1 MMPAKKLTAILLVS
15 SLGWVSTFSVNAQ
28 PDPLPAPPQDQG
40 LPYTRSA
47 LASGRAVLELYRA
60 AVFADTNYGS
70 RYVYVYGKPVRL
82 DDAQPLGGEPVLRD
96 GVVYVPVAFASV
108 LAGGKPS
115 FKPAPDYL
123 KERWFYSV
131 PRADYAPSAA
141 VRRLEVRGQSYVAV
155 VDVAAAAGL
164 HTWSHPRGLILVSD
178 AVIPAGLEIPQIDT
192 VVTLFDTPEKL
203 ADPAIA
209 TRSIPTLARQGLW
222 SDHVIN
228 LTPEKLA
235 KIAGPETE
243 WTFTPVEAFDFTG
256 FDPTLLGSAVPAPGV
271 YPRLLF
277 SPADVP
283 ALYRRLQ
290 SQKIG
295 QRALVE
301 WEVLFKKTWWDPKTS
316 DGEIFDKLAD
326 PVAYKTLEWPATQA
340 SPGAGVSRSL
350 FAGQKPGITSSHV
363 NYNTNCLTGMALYCL
378 LTGDEVHGAK
388 AAAAL
393 ANYFRLL
400 EPLVD
405 DHLATSDSEFG
416 TSLDNANQGSTS
428 WRGMHGVV
436 AHMDLAF
443 ALDFGGKWMSAADK
457 DFMRRFIAK
466 ATYGRRDNM
475 QATPVRMRDI
485 NHMTWHLTNFLAVS
499 AIEGLEGADPEV
511 LAVGRESARAFCEW
525 GIDAS
530 GQMYESNGKSGGG
543 IQFQLL
549 AMNVLARRG
558 LNLWGHP
565 HWRRLPEAQSQV
577 TAPDGQATMSS
588 GTWGGSR
595 FASNPLVLFRG
606 FYPANRAADYL
617 LDQAFPKLLDQPI
630 ADYRAQLE
638 KSLGRLRMP
647 TPTYPAFVFTGLFDS
662 DWSTTTRDEAKL
674 PLDFH
679 TADYGLLAT
688 RSDNTPQAAW
698 LALHGRTNQ
707 YIGSGHHH
715 ADVGMIYFSALGVN
729 WITERTD
736 ITYANSYDG
745 RYHSEVLIDGLAQ
758 PDGVPARGTW
768 LGASLAPSA
777 AFAAV
782 DQTRSYSYRWT
793 NQITTWD
800 ARGNSV
806 WERSSS
812 AKNWELETDDP
823 LTLAVYRGTQH
834 WKSRPWWPTFN
845 FSNWMPVLRAPY
857 NPVQHAFRT
866 AGLVRGSHP
875 YGLVVDDVKKDDATR
890 LYEWTA
896 MPGPGVT
903 SVKLPGLRSDEVV
916 FVRSSDVENGAPRP
930 GVPLLLIRALDIDG
944 WAVASFDTQVV
955 GPEDRKGAPTY
966 FDRGRIALRDTE
978 GRFRVLLLPLRAGES
993 RPAVTYDA
1001 AAQSA
1006 TIAWSGGQTD
1016 TLQFKA
1022 ATDSARTSFTIER
1035 AGSKLLSSP

>member
-1 MMPAKKLTAILLVS
+1 MNRLIASFLVS
-15 SLGWVSTFSVNAQ
+15 SVAFVPLLTVNAQ
-28 PDPLPAPPQDQG
+28 PDPLPAPAQDRG

-47 LASGRAVLELYRA
+47 RATGRAVLEPYRA
-60 AVFADTNYGS
+60 AVFANPTYGS

-82 DDAQPLGGEPVLRD
+82 DDAQILAGEPVLQD
-96 GVVYVPVAFASV
+96 GVVYVPLAFASV
-108 LAGGKPS
+108 LAAGKPVVE
-115 FKPAPDYL
+115 PAPEYL
-123 KERWFYSV
+123 KERWIYTV
-131 PRADYAPSAA
+131 PRASYTPPAG
-141 VRRLEVRGQSYVAV
+141 VRRLDVRGQAYVAL

-164 HTWSHPRGLILVSD
+164 HTWSHPRGLTLVSESP
-178 AVIPAGLEIPQIDT
+178 IHAGLELPQIET
-192 VVTLFDTPEKL
+192 VITLFDTPEKL
-203 ADPAIA
+203 ADPAIT
-209 TRSIPTLARQGLW
+209 TRSIPTLARQGVW
-222 SDHVIN
+222 SDHVVN

-277 SPADVP
+277 SPSDVP
-283 ALYRRLQ
+283 AIYRRLQ

-295 QRALVE
+295 QRALIE
-301 WEVLFKKTWWDPKTS
+301 WEVLFKKTWWDPATS
-316 DGEIFDKLAD
+316 DGRIFDKLAD

-363 NYNTNCLTGMALYCL
+363 NYNTNCLTAMALYCL
-378 LTGDEVHGAK
+378 LTGDDAHGAK

-393 ANYFRLL
+393 ANYYRLL

-405 DHLATSDSEFG
+405 NHLATADSEFG
-416 TSLDNANQGSTS
+416 TSLDGANQGSTS

-443 ALDFGGKWMSAADK
+443 ALDFGGRWMSAADK

-485 NHMTWHLTNFLAVS
+485 NHMTWHLTQFLAVS

-511 LAVGRESARAFCEW
+511 LAVGRESVRAFCEW

-543 IQFQLL
+543 IQFQFL

-577 TAPDGQATMSS
+577 TSPDGQATLSS

-606 FYPANRAADYL
+606 FYPGNLASDYL
-617 LDQAFPKLLDQPI
+617 LDQTYPKLLDQPL

-647 TPTYPAFVFTGLFDS
+647 TPTYPGFVFTGVFDS
-662 DWSTTTRDEAKL
+662 DWRPVTRDEAKL

-679 TADYGLLAT
+679 TTDYGLLAT

-698 LALHGRTNQ
+698 LSLHGRTNQ

-715 ADVGMIYFSALGVN
+715 ADVGMFYFSALGVN

-736 ITYANSYDG
+736 IIYANSYDG
-745 RYHSEVLIDGLAQ
+745 RYHSEVLIDGMAQ

-768 LGASLAPSA
+768 LGATLAPSA

-800 ARGNSV
+800 ARGNAV

-823 LTLAVYRGTQH
+823 LTLSVYRGTQH
-834 WKSRPWWPTFN
+834 WKSRPWWPTYN

-857 NPVQHAFRT
+857 NPVQHAFRA
-866 AGLVRGSHP
+866 AGVVRGSRP
-875 YGLVVDDVKKDDATR
+875 YGLVVDDVKKDDTQR

-896 MPGPGVT
+896 MPGPRVT
-903 SVKLPGLRSDEVV
+903 AVKLPDLRSDELV
-916 FVRSSDVENGAPRP
+916 FVRASDLENGVPRSGAPM
-930 GVPLLLIRALDIDG
+930 LLIRALDKEG
-944 WAVASFDTQVV
+944 RATASFETQLT
-955 GPEDRKGAPTY
+955 GPDDRQGKPTY
-966 FDRGRIALRDTE
+966 FDRARIALRDSE
-978 GRFRVLLLPLRAGES
+978 ARFRVLLLPIHAGEP
-993 RPAVTYDA
+993 RPVVAFDSV
-1001 AAQSA
+1001 AQSA
-1006 TIAWSGGQTD
+1006 TIAWPGGDTD
-1016 TLQFKA
+1016 TVHFRA
-1022 ATDSARTSFTIER
+1022 AAESARTRFTIER
-1035 AGSKLLSSP
+1035 GGQTLLSSP